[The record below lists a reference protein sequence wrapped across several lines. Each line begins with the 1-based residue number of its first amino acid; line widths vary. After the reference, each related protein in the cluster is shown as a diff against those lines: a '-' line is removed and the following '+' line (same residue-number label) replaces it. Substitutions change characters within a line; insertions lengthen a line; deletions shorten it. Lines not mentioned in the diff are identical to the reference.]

1 MLGDRRAI
9 PERPGLAAAPD
20 FVAIGHLTLDRIAG
34 TLRPGG
40 AALYAAVT
48 ADRLGL
54 SAGILTSHGDDF
66 PLDAIPPRIEVVS
79 VPSGSTTTFTH
90 VAEPGGRRLLASRE
104 VATPLQPQDVP
115 EDWRSAPLVLLA
127 PVLGEVDG
135 TLARAFDDASVAAAA
150 QGWLRSRQPD
160 GTVAPAPWEDA
171 PLVLPGLQALFV
183 SDEDTRGLGDE
194 VQEWFQHV
202 PIGAFTAGRH
212 GALLFVNGE
221 RYDVRPLRVSE
232 MDETGA
238 GDVFAAA
245 FLAHYHRD
253 GEPWEAAAAAAC
265 AAALSVERPGL
276 EGIPDAARLA
286 SALAGYHKD
295 L

>member
-1 MLGDRRAI
+1 MS
-9 PERPGLAAAPD
+9 APD
-20 FVAIGHLTLDRIAG
+20 FIAIGHVTLDRIAG
-34 TLRPGG
+34 KLRPGG

-79 VPSGSTTTFTH
+79 VPGGSTTTFTH
-90 VAEPGGRRLLASRE
+90 VAEPGGRRLLVSRE
-104 VATPLQPQDVP
+104 VGRPLQRQDIP
-115 EDWRSAPLVLLA
+115 DDWRSAALVLLA

-135 TLARAFDDASVAAAA
+135 MLARAFDDASVAAAA

-160 GTVAPAPWEDA
+160 GTVAPVAWEDA
-171 PLVLPGLQALFV
+171 AVVLPTLQALFV
-183 SDEDTRGLGDE
+183 SDEDTRGLGEE
-194 VQEWFQHV
+194 VREWFQHV

-212 GALLFVNGE
+212 GALLFVNGD
-221 RYDVRPLRVSE
+221 RYDVRPLRVRE

-276 EGIPDAARLA
+276 EGIPDASRLA
-286 SALAGYHKD
+286 TALAEYRAG